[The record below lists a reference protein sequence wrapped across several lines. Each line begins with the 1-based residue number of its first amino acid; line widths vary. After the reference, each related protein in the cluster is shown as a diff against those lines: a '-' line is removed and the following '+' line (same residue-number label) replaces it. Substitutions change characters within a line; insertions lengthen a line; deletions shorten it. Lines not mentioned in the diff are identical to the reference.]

1 MRRRWVPVGLLAVVL
16 LAFLT
21 ACGGG
26 GAVRQQSWPG
36 LTLAEDTLYVA
47 NVDRLQ
53 AFDPETGDLLWTYPA
68 EGDAKIGFY
77 STPVLAEEDDL
88 LLTQGFGDMRVYA
101 FRLGGSPS
109 DVPGLAWVFPQ
120 SQEQNGG
127 AKGQYVAHGTVAG
140 SLYLIG
146 NGDGTLYALNL
157 ADGELAWSF
166 QTGDRIWAA
175 PLVIEDTVYI
185 SSLDHTLYA
194 LSVVDGTERWRLEMQ
209 GAIAMSP
216 VAVDGK
222 VFVGDF
228 GDRIYQIDPE
238 TGKVLWTFEDGVD
251 WFWATPTVG
260 EAAIY
265 FVDVQGNVF
274 AFDRTSLDLLWQAQ
288 VKDVVRGQ
296 SVLSADETLLY
307 VPGYERG
314 LIYVLETETG
324 EKIPWGEL
332 PATPGRIPGDLVADA
347 ERVYAMP
354 ILIEDRLQAFSA
366 DNGKLL
372 WQYPPKAE

>member
-1 MRRRWVPVGLLAVVL
+1 
-16 LAFLT
+16 
-21 ACGGG
+21 
-26 GAVRQQSWPG
+26 
-36 LTLAEDTLYVA
+36 
-47 NVDRLQ
+47 
-53 AFDPETGDLLWTYPA
+53 
-68 EGDAKIGFY
+68 
-77 STPVLAEEDDL
+77 
-88 LLTQGFGDMRVYA
+88 
-101 FRLGGSPS
+101 
-109 DVPGLAWVFPQ
+109 
-120 SQEQNGG
+120 
-127 AKGQYVAHGTVAG
+127 
-140 SLYLIG
+140 
-146 NGDGTLYALNL
+146 
-157 ADGELAWSF
+157 
-166 QTGDRIWAA
+166 
-175 PLVIEDTVYI
+175 
-185 SSLDHTLYA
+185 
-194 LSVVDGTERWRLEMQ
+194 MQ

-260 EAAIY
+260 EAALY

-332 PATPGRIPGDLVADA
+332 PATPGRIPSDLVADA